1 MQRMNLA
8 CQSINSSCGKK
19 CLCFKEKN
27 GVVFR
32 RIYAALHMSNAWFA
46 ASSAQVYVLP
56 DLHADLFS
64 RHARPLE

>member
-1 MQRMNLA
+1 MLVLQR
-8 CQSINSSCGKK
+8 KK
-19 CLCFKEKN
+19 RCS
-27 GVVFR
+27 FR